1 MSACEQAPVSQFGSS
16 AHGSLLCTNFQSCGE
31 IESTH
36 EFKFLKKQS
45 EDVSKVT
52 INSPRVTGLITGSAN
67 LDMVVYDT
75 WYLWRSG
82 KYLGMR

>member
-1 MSACEQAPVSQFGSS
+1 MSKRCEFDKLWASGETERIQE
-16 AHGSLLCTNFQSCGE
+16 FQSCGE